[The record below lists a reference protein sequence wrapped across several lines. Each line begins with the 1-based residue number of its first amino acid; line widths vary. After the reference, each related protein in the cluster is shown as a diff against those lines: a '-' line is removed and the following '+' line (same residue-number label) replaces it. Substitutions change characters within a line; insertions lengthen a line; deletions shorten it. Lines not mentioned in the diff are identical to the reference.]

1 MKKRRF
7 VFVSTMEGC
16 PWGGSEELWSRA
28 AVHLVKAEH
37 HVAASV
43 RHWAGPNT
51 KLDELERAGVAIQKR
66 RLTLQDFVDYVIAKS
81 RRKPGKRPAGYGAF
95 KRWLKAQAPDLVCF
109 SDGAFASSHWF
120 LDACRVRSIPYV
132 SLGQANDVRFWPLD
146 EDLKAKRDSL
156 AAACAA
162 FFVSQ
167 QNRELAELQI
177 AARLPLGEVVWNP
190 FNVPWDAAPPWPIQ
204 ADEPEVWRL
213 ACVARLEPQ
222 AKGQDIA
229 LQVLSQEQWQTRP
242 VQLTFYGSGPQEQGL
257 KALVEMLGLQA
268 KVRFAGHVAD
278 VQAIWGQN
286 HALLL
291 PSRYEGLPL
300 ALVEAMLCSRVP
312 IVTAVAG
319 NPDVVCDGVSGFL
332 AEAPTV
338 RHLDEAMERA
348 WSQRMKWQVMGTVA
362 GERIRQL
369 VPQDPAAD
377 FAARLLTL
385 AGKL

>member
-1 MKKRRF
+1 
-7 VFVSTMEGC
+7 MEGYR
-16 PWGGSEELWSRA
+16 WGGSEELWARA
-28 AVHLVKAEH
+28 AVHLVQAGH

-43 RHWAGPNT
+43 RHWTGPNW
-51 KLDELERAGVAIQKR
+51 KLDELENAGIAIQRR
-66 RLTLQDFVDYVIAKS
+66 RLSIEDFVDYVIAKS
-81 RRKPGKRPAGYGAF
+81 RRRPVRRPAGYGTF
-95 KRWLKAQAPDLVCF
+95 NRWMASQGPDLVCF
-109 SDGAFASSHWF
+109 SDGGFASSHWF
-120 LDACRVRSIPYV
+120 TNACRAKSVPYV
-132 SLGQANDVRFWPLD
+132 SLGQANHVRFWPLD
-146 EDLKAKRDSL
+146 EDLKATRESL
-156 AAACAA
+156 AAARAA
-162 FFVSQ
+162 FFVSRE
-167 QNRELAELQI
+167 NKELAELQI
-177 AARLPLGEVVWNP
+177 ASRLPRAEVVWNP
-190 FNVPWDAAPPWPIQ
+190 FNVPWDAAPPWPSQ
-204 ADEPEVWRL
+204 AGEPEVWRL

-229 LQVLSQEQWQTRP
+229 LQVLSQETWRTRP

-257 KALVEMLGLQA
+257 KALVDMLGLQA

-278 VQAIWGQN
+278 VRAIWAQN

-300 ALVEAMLCSRVP
+300 ALVEAMLCHRVP

-332 AEAPTV
+332 AEAPTL

-348 WSQRMKWQVMGTVA
+348 WDQRTNWKAMGEVA

-377 FAARLLTL
+377 FAARLLTF
-385 AGKL
+385 AGKP

>member
-1 MKKRRF
+1 MSGSGRWTRIWRPRET
-7 VFVSTMEGC
+7 VS
-16 PWGGSEELWSRA
+16 
-28 AVHLVKAEH
+28 
-37 HVAASV
+37 
-43 RHWAGPNT
+43 
-51 KLDELERAGVAIQKR
+51 
-66 RLTLQDFVDYVIAKS
+66 RL
-81 RRKPGKRPAGYGAF
+81 
-95 KRWLKAQAPDLVCF
+95 
-109 SDGAFASSHWF
+109 
-120 LDACRVRSIPYV
+120 RVRR
-132 SLGQANDVRFWPLD
+132 SLCPSRTENWRSCRLP
-146 EDLKAKRDSL
+146 
-156 AAACAA
+156 AACL
-162 FFVSQ
+162 VQRSCGIHSMC
-167 QNRELAELQI
+167 RGMPRHRGR
-177 AARLPLGEVVWNP
+177 ARLASPRFG
-190 FNVPWDAAPPWPIQ
+190 
-204 ADEPEVWRL
+204 VWR
-213 ACVARLEPQ
+213 AWRDLEPQ

-229 LQVLSQEQWQTRP
+229 LQVLSQEKWRTRP

-257 KALVEMLGLQA
+257 KALVEMLGLEA
-268 KVRFAGHVAD
+268 KVHFAGHVSD
-278 VQAIWGQN
+278 VQAIWGRN

-300 ALVEAMLCSRVP
+300 ALVEAMLCNRVP

-348 WSQRMKWQVMGTVA
+348 WDQRTNWQAMGEVA